1 MAIDVRPMLEQDLA
15 TAEQIFR
22 VAFGTAHG
30 VADPA
35 RYMLDRNYIRSRW
48 AADPGGALVAELDGE
63 VAGSVLAAKWG
74 SVGVLGPL
82 TVDPRFWNSGVAG
95 RLLESTLDLP
105 VMRESRLPAL
115 STAAGN
121 VRTVRLYQ
129 RFDFWPG
136 YLIPILGKM
145 LDAADGASLPAESP
159 AAIRYSALSEA
170 ERFTVRK
177 ACAALTDA
185 VYGGLD
191 LSGEIQSV
199 ERQALGETLLLRS
212 GESVDAFAI
221 CHCGAGSEAGEG
233 ACYIKFGAAR
243 TPEGFELLLKEVEA
257 LAQSRGLGRVIAG
270 VNAGRRTAYGR
281 LLARGF
287 TAAIHSVSMSRFARK
302 SYDGTDALVL
312 DDWR

>member
-1 MAIDVRPMLEQDLA
+1 
-15 TAEQIFR
+15 
-22 VAFGTAHG
+22 
-30 VADPA
+30 
-35 RYMLDRNYIRSRW
+35 
-48 AADPGGALVAELDGE
+48 GALVAELDGE
-63 VAGSVLAAKWG
+63 VAGSVMAAKWG

-95 RLLESTLDLP
+95 QLLESILGLP
-105 VMRESRLPAL
+105 TMREARLAAL

-136 YLIPILGKM
+136 YLIPILGKT
-145 LDAADGASLPAESP
+145 LDAAASPSLPRANST
-159 AAIRYSALSEA
+159 AVRYSALSVA
-170 ERFTVRK
+170 EKLTARK

-185 VYGGLD
+185 VYTGLD

-199 ERQALGETLLLRS
+199 ERQALGDTLLLRNGGS
-212 GESVDAFAI
+212 MDAFAI
-221 CHCGAGSEAGEG
+221 CHCGAGTEAGEG

-270 VNAGRRTAYGR
+270 VNAGRRTAYGC

-287 TAAIHSVSMSRFARK
+287 TAAIHSVAMSRFATK
-302 SYDGTDALVL
+302 GYDGMDALVL